1 MLVDVESGNV
11 TLLLSQITGAEE
23 SVIEEML
30 MNGIMPADVANQF
43 GKYEEYRAFLKS
55 NIAARL
61 QVLIDNDEITVKE
74 ANELFNRISEN

>member
-1 MLVDVESGNV
+1 
-11 TLLLSQITGAEE
+11 
-23 SVIEEML
+23 ML

>member
-11 TLLLSQITGAEE
+11 TLLLSLITGAEE

-43 GKYEEYRAFLKS
+43 GKYEKYRAFLKS